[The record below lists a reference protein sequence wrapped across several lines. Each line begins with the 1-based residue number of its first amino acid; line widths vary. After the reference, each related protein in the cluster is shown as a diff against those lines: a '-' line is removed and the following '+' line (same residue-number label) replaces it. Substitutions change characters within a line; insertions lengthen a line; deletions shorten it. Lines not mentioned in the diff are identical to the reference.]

1 MHIFL
6 PLSPPFLQKLFHLIM
21 PQKEKLF
28 TDSICITIK
37 FLPAKKNTESLIERV
52 HIFLPLFPPFSQ
64 KLFHLIMPQKD
75 KLFTGKKFPEE
86 YYSRPQTIVVLR
98 LNFFLLKKMLI
109 LLQKECI
116 SFCHFPS
123 LSRRYYFVFSSSM
136 KDK

>member
-1 MHIFL
+1 MPQKEKLFTERKFPDSSCFTIKFLSAKKNTDSLTERVHIFL
-6 PLSPPFLQKLFHLIM
+6 PLSPPFL
-21 PQKEKLF
+21 
-28 TDSICITIK
+28 
-37 FLPAKKNTESLIERV
+37 
-52 HIFLPLFPPFSQ
+52 Q

-116 SFCHFPS
+116 SFCHFPP